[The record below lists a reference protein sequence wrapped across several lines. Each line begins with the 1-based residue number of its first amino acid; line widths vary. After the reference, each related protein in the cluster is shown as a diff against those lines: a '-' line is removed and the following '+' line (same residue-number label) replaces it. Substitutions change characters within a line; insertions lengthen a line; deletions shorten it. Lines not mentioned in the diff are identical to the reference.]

1 MEDQLNTCP
10 KKTSLIVISGPSGVG
25 KATISQALLKANPE
39 IKLSLSST
47 TRKARKGEMD
57 GLDYYFISKEQF
69 LEKIKKNQFLEW
81 AMVHG
86 NYYGTP
92 LEAVNSQLISNHVL
106 LEIDIQGGC
115 RVKELFGDRCITFFI
130 LPPSFDELLH
140 RLNKRGSETPSEIE
154 RRLETARLELLRQ
167 DEYDY
172 TIINDDI
179 DRAVNQILMILKGRL
194 CIEE

>member
-1 MEDQLNTCP
+1 MEDQLNTYP

-39 IKLSLSST
+39 IKLSLSAT

-92 LEAVNSQLISNHVL
+92 LEAVNSQLVSSHVL

-115 RVKELFGDRCITFFI
+115 RVKELFGNRCITFFI

-140 RLNKRGSETPSEIE
+140 RLNKRGSETPSEIQ

>member
-1 MEDQLNTCP
+1 MENQLNKYS
-10 KKTSLIVISGPSGVG
+10 KKTKLIVISGPSGVG
-25 KATISQALLKANPE
+25 KATISKALLIANPD
-39 IKLSLSST
+39 IKLCLSAT
-47 TRKARKGEMD
+47 TRKARKGEID
-57 GLDYYFISKEQF
+57 GIDYYFISKDQF
-69 LEKIKKNQFLEW
+69 LDKIKKDQFLEW

-92 LEAVNSQLISNHVL
+92 LESVNTQLNHSHVL

-115 RVKELFGDRCITFFI
+115 KIKELYGDRCITFFI
-130 LPPSFDELLH
+130 LPPSFNELLH
-140 RLNKRGSETPSEIE
+140 RLNKRASETPTEIE

>member
-1 MEDQLNTCP
+1 MENQL
-10 KKTSLIVISGPSGVG
+10 KKHKSKAKLIVISGPSGVG
-25 KATISQALLKANPE
+25 KATISRALLSASPG
-39 IKLSLSST
+39 IKISLSAT
-47 TRKARKGEMD
+47 TRKARQGEKE
-57 GLDYYFISKEQF
+57 GVDYYFLSKEQF
-69 LEKIKKNQFLEW
+69 LDKIKKEQFLEW

-92 LEAVNSQLISNHVL
+92 LESVYAQLEHSHVL
-106 LEIDIQGGC
+106 LEIDIQGG
-115 RVKELFGDRCITFFI
+115 RKIKELFGERCLTFFI
-130 LPPSFDELLH
+130 LPPSFNELLH
-140 RLNKRGSETPSEIE
+140 RLKKRASETPAEIE
-154 RRLETARLELLRQ
+154 KRLETARLELLSQ

>member
-39 IKLSLSST
+39 IKLSLSAT

-92 LEAVNSQLISNHVL
+92 LEAVNSQLVSSHVL

-115 RVKELFGDRCITFFI
+115 RVKELFGKRCITFFI

>member
-39 IKLSLSST
+39 IKLSLSAT

-92 LEAVNSQLISNHVL
+92 LEAVNSQLVSSHVL

-115 RVKELFGDRCITFFI
+115 RVKELFGNRCITFFI